1 MAYGYFKDLNGR
13 TAADKILHD
22 KAFSIANSPK
32 YVGYQ
37 CGLSSIVYKFFE

>member
-1 MAYGYFKDLNGR
+1 MAYGCFKDLNRR

-22 KAFSIANSPK
+22 KAFNIANNPK

-37 CGLSSIVYKFFE
+37 RGLSSIVYKFFE